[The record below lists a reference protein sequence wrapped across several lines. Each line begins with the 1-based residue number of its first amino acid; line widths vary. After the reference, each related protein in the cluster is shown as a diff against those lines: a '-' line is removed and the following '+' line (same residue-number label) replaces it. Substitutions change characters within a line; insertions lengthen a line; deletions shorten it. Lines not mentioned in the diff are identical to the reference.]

1 MLKFLQRK
9 RPAAVRAAPEGY
21 RLYAVGDVH
30 GRLDALDALLDA
42 LRADMVRDN
51 LHPVLIMLG
60 DYVDRG
66 PASRAVIGRLLDL
79 ERDSD
84 LETAFIRGNHDET
97 MMRFASE
104 PSVGSSWCGFGGGET
119 LQSYG
124 VAATLLG
131 DDPEAWS
138 ATQQAF
144 AAALPPDHLR
154 FLRSLQP
161 YVTYGDYFFTH
172 AGVRPGVELEEQ
184 DPHDLMW
191 IREEFLRGS
200 ATFSKTVV
208 HGHTPEEDAFVSDRR
223 IGVDTGA
230 YATGKLTAVVLEG
243 ADRRLIQAQVSGS
256 RTAVE
261 HVSIVRPVE
270 RRRA

>member
-1 MLKFLQRK
+1 MLRFLQRN
-9 RPAAVRAAPEGY
+9 RPPLVRSAPEGC

-30 GRLDALDALLDA
+30 GRLDALDALIAA
-42 LRADMVRDN
+42 LWDDMAQDD
-51 LHPVLIMLG
+51 LYPVLILLG

-66 PASRAVIGRLLDL
+66 PASRAVLDRLLEL
-79 ERDSD
+79 EREAG
-84 LETAFIRGNHDET
+84 LEAAFIRGNHDDA
-97 MMRFASE
+97 MMRFAGD
-104 PSVGSSWCGFGGGET
+104 PSAGPGWCGFGGGET
-119 LQSYG
+119 LRHYG
-124 VAATLLG
+124 VAAPLPG

-138 ATQQAF
+138 VAQEAF

-161 YVTYGDYFFTH
+161 YVQYGDYFFTH
-172 AGVRPGVELEEQ
+172 AGARPGVELEDQ

-191 IREEFLRGS
+191 IRDEFLRS
-200 ATFSKTVV
+200 STIFSKTVV
-208 HGHTPEEDAFVSDRR
+208 HGHTAEQDAFVSDRR

-243 ADRRLIQAQVSGS
+243 RDRRLIQAQVSAG
-256 RTAVE
+256 RTTVE
-261 HVSIVRPVE
+261 HVRIVRQPE